1 MIILFSLPLAMTP
14 SEIFTEFS
22 SIFTSA
28 VDMITG
34 NPFLL
39 TVAIAGVA
47 LPVLG
52 GVVSILKGR

>member
-1 MIILFSLPLAMTP
+1 MLFFPLELTP
-14 SEIFTEFS
+14 SGIFTEFAS
-22 SIFTSA
+22 MFTSA
-28 VDMITG
+28 VGMITG

>member
-1 MIILFSLPLAMTP
+1 MIILFILEISP
-14 SEIFTEFS
+14 SSIFTEFS
-22 SIFTSA
+22 SVFSSA
-28 VDMITG
+28 VDIITG

-39 TVAIAGVA
+39 TIAIAGVA

>member
-1 MIILFSLPLAMTP
+1 MIILFPLAITP
-14 SEIFTEFS
+14 SEIFTQFS
-22 SIFTSA
+22 SVFSSA
-28 VDMITG
+28 VDIITG

-39 TVAIAGVA
+39 TIAISGVA

>member
-1 MIILFSLPLAMTP
+1 MFILEISP
-14 SEIFTEFS
+14 SSIFTEFS
-22 SIFTSA
+22 SVFSSA
-28 VDMITG
+28 VNIITG

-39 TVAIAGVA
+39 TIAIAGVA

>member
-1 MIILFSLPLAMTP
+1 MIILFPLAMTP
-14 SEIFTEFS
+14 SEIFTQFS
-22 SIFTSA
+22 SVFSSA
-28 VDMITG
+28 VDIITG

-39 TVAIAGVA
+39 TIAIAGVA